1 VVLLIEDAQE
11 AMENK
16 LLYIME
22 TLTHYVDF
30 ETTIHSLGYLIVS
43 LLLFIV
49 GKLLFKVTN
58 KDMVI
63 NHEVVEKDNL
73 AFIVSYVGYFVAI
86 VIILIASISGKSHGF
101 ITDIGYIVTYSSLG
115 MLLLQV
121 SVRFTNKLV
130 LPKFCIKKEI
140 IEDQNVGTGLIEAA
154 VYIGNG
160 LILYSSLVGESESFL
175 EGLFTF
181 IVYWAIGNVMLII
194 SSIFFLKWTPYDI
207 HDEIEKDN
215 VAAGTAFS
223 GAIIAICIVILNA
236 LIDPFDTWLTTF
248 MDLGVYGI
256 VGILLLP
263 LVRKSCDKILLVE
276 RSLTQEICQ
285 QEVPNL
291 GAGLLEAF
299 SYIGSAILI
308 TWTF

>member
-1 VVLLIEDAQE
+1 MCIRDR
-11 AMENK
+11 
-16 LLYIME
+16 
-22 TLTHYVDF
+22 
-30 ETTIHSLGYLIVS
+30 
-43 LLLFIV
+43 
-49 GKLLFKVTN
+49 LFKVAN
-58 KDMVI
+58 KDIVI

-73 AFIVSYVGYFVAI
+73 AFIFSYVGYFVAI
-86 VIILIASISGKSHGF
+86 VIILIASVSGKSHGF
-101 ITDIGYIVTYSSLG
+101 ITDIGYILTYSSLG

-121 SVRFTNKLV
+121 SIRFINGLV

-160 LILYSSLVGESESFL
+160 LILYSALVGESESFL
-175 EGLFTF
+175 EGVFTF
-181 IVYWAIGNVMLII
+181 IVYWAIGNVVLVT

-223 GAIIAICIVILNA
+223 GAIIAICIIILNA

-248 MDLGVYGI
+248 VDLTVYGMI
-256 VGILLLP
+256 GILLLP
-263 LVRKSCDKILLVE
+263 LVRRACDKILLVE

-285 QEVPNL
+285 QEAPNI
-291 GAGLLEAF
+291 GAGLLKAF